1 MNRKPNALRTVMPLL
16 GLALALAMGG
26 CGVLGHASKT
36 DDPASGSVNGEFHN
50 AYYLAQVA
58 KLKGD
63 AAGAREALLRCLDA
77 DPTASVVHYELARLD
92 REAEQWASARDAI
105 LKAIDLDEDNPWYHA
120 EWADVAMELG
130 LFDEADEAW
139 EWLLVN
145 KPQDDLSAGRLL
157 DLRAARGDVEGA
169 LAVVDVL
176 EREWGP
182 DPEWHFERHRLHMA
196 AGNVEAGL
204 EALIRLEVDFPDV
217 VEGIVQRIRI
227 LTTLGR
233 DAEAEEVLRNAMSRS
248 DHGRLHLEWAH
259 LLTRRG
265 DTEEAR
271 EHVRAAFDSDD
282 VPLQEKADI
291 AWTYVELSE
300 IQIDLRP
307 ETQRLI
313 DALVAAHPDEPE
325 PFDIL
330 AAFRLAEGDEAGALE
345 ALNQALDRGGNSP
358 DRWLEACQLA
368 ADLRDWPGVDAL
380 GERAGTLFPNLP
392 VFPYFRGLAL
402 LEMGDDKAA
411 ERQLR
416 MARNLIVDRPEFES
430 DILSSLAQIA
440 HDRGD
445 DAESDQWFEMAIEA
459 YPQNLIALN
468 NYAYYLALRGQKLDR
483 AKELAAR
490 VVGLAPGDANFE
502 DTYAWVLFRSGEA
515 EEALTWIELS
525 LAHEGDRP
533 GAAVLDHSGDIL
545 WALGRKDEARAKWQ
559 AAKAAG
565 GDADALQLKIDAE

>member
-1 MNRKPNALRTVMPLL
+1 MNRIPFLLHSARPLMCL
-16 GLALALAMGG
+16 SLVLAMGG
-26 CGVLGHASKT
+26 CGVLGHAGKT
-36 DDPASGSVNGEFHN
+36 DTSSTGAVDGDFHT
-50 AYYLAQVA
+50 AYYSAQVA

-63 AAGAREALLRCLDA
+63 AAGAKEALMRCLDV
-77 DPTASVVHYELARLD
+77 DPTASVIHYELARLD
-92 REAEQWASARDAI
+92 REDEQWSAARDAI
-105 LKAIDLDEDNPWYHA
+105 LKAIDLDADNPWYYA

-130 LFDEADEAW
+130 LYDEADEAW
-139 EWLLVN
+139 QWLLIH

-157 DLRAARGDVEGA
+157 DLRAARGDLDGA
-169 LAVVDVL
+169 LDVVGVL

-196 AGNVEAGL
+196 AGDVEAGL
-204 EALIRLEVDFPDV
+204 EALVRLEVDFPNV
-217 VEGIVQRIRI
+217 VEGVVQRIRI

-233 DAEAEEVLRNAMSRS
+233 DAEAEEVLRNAMKRS

-271 EHVRAAFDSDD
+271 EHVRIAFDSDD
-282 VPLQEKADI
+282 VPLGEKADI

-300 IQIDLRP
+300 IQTDLRP

-313 DALVAAHPDEPE
+313 DALVAAHPEDPE

-330 AAFRLAEGDEAGALE
+330 AAFRLAEGDEAGALD
-345 ALNQALDRGGNSP
+345 ALNQALNRGGNSP
-358 DRWLEACQLA
+358 DRWLDACQLA
-368 ADLRDWPGVDAL
+368 VDLRDWPGVDAL

-402 LEMGDDKAA
+402 LEMGDDGQA

-416 MARNLIVDRPEFES
+416 MARNLVVDRPEFES
-430 DILSSLAQIA
+430 DILSTLAQIA

-445 DAESDQWFEMAIEA
+445 DDASDQWFEMAIEA
-459 YPQNLIALN
+459 HAQNLIALN
-468 NYAYYLALRGQKLDR
+468 NYAYYLALRGQKLER

-490 VVGLAPGDANFE
+490 VVELAPGDANFE
-502 DTYAWVLFRSGEA
+502 DTYAWVLFRSGDV

-525 LAHEGDRP
+525 LAHEGDQP
-533 GAAVLDHSGDIL
+533 GAAVLDHAGDIL
-545 WALGRKDEARAKWQ
+545 WALGRKNEARARWQ
-559 AAKAAG
+559 AALSAG
-565 GDADALQLKIDAE
+565 GDANTLQPKIDAE